1 MIGQECKEEVNINL
15 NRVAISCGVCYWFL
29 VIGMSEAFMPGAT
42 TIGVVCND
50 GVVLASERRVSYGY
64 FVMSKS
70 GKKVFQITDSIGAA
84 CAGLVADMQAL
95 TKEVAVY
102 LRLYSFERD
111 RLASV
116 RSAAKVM
123 ASLLFER
130 RLYPYLAQTIVGGV
144 DEEGPGLYVLDP
156 LGSVIDDKFASV
168 GSGSEIAVGVLEA
181 EYKEGMTVDQ
191 GKELVKKAAK
201 AALARDIGS
210 GNGLDIMTITK
221 SGIKEEGEPF
231 T

>member
-1 MIGQECKEEVNINL
+1 
-15 NRVAISCGVCYWFL
+15 
-29 VIGMSEAFMPGAT
+29 MSEPFMPGAT
-42 TIGVVCND
+42 TIGVVCKD

-84 CAGLVADMQAL
+84 CAGLVADMQVL
-95 TKEVAVY
+95 TKEVAVQ

-123 ASLLFER
+123 AALLFER
-130 RLYPYLAQTIVGGV
+130 RLYPYLAQTIVGGI
-144 DEEGPGLYVLDP
+144 DDEGPGLYVLDP

-181 EYKEGMTVDQ
+181 EYKEGMTVEQ

-221 SGIKEEGEPF
+221 SGVKEEGEPL

>member
-1 MIGQECKEEVNINL
+1 
-15 NRVAISCGVCYWFL
+15 
-29 VIGMSEAFMPGAT
+29 MPGAT
-42 TIGVVCND
+42 TIGVVCKD

-70 GKKVFQITDSIGAA
+70 GKKVFRITDNVGAA
-84 CAGLVADMQAL
+84 CAGLVADMQVL

-102 LRLYSFERD
+102 LRLYSYERD

-116 RSAAKVM
+116 KSAAKVM
-123 ASLLFER
+123 ANLLFER
-130 RLYPYLAQTIVGGV
+130 RLYPYLAQTIVGGI
-144 DEEGPGLYVLDP
+144 DEEGPGLFVLDP
-156 LGSVIDDKFASV
+156 LGSVIDDKYASV

-181 EYKEGMTVDQ
+181 EFKEGMTVEQ
-191 GKELVKKAAK
+191 GRELVKKAAK

-210 GNGLDIMTITK
+210 GNGLDIMTITR
-221 SGIKEEGEPF
+221 SGIKEEGEPL

>member
-1 MIGQECKEEVNINL
+1 
-15 NRVAISCGVCYWFL
+15 
-29 VIGMSEAFMPGAT
+29 MPGAT
-42 TIGVVCND
+42 TIGVVCKD

-70 GKKVFQITDSIGAA
+70 GKKVFRITDNVGAA
-84 CAGLVADMQAL
+84 CAGLVADMQVL
-95 TKEVAVY
+95 TKEVSVY
-102 LRLYSFERD
+102 LRLYSYERD

-123 ASLLFER
+123 ANLLFER
-130 RLYPYLAQTIVGGV
+130 RLYPYLAQTIVGGI
-144 DEEGPGLYVLDP
+144 DDEGPSLFVLDP
-156 LGSVIDDKFASV
+156 LGSVIDDKYASV

-181 EYKEGMTVDQ
+181 EFREGMTIEQ
-191 GKELVKKAAK
+191 GRELVRKAAK

-210 GNGLDIMTITK
+210 GNGLDIMTITR
-221 SGIKEEGEPF
+221 SGIKEEGEPL

>member
-1 MIGQECKEEVNINL
+1 
-15 NRVAISCGVCYWFL
+15 
-29 VIGMSEAFMPGAT
+29 MSEPFMPGAT
-42 TIGVVCND
+42 TIGVVCKD

-64 FVMSKS
+64 FIQSKS
-70 GKKVFQITDSIGAA
+70 GKKVFRITDNVGAA
-84 CAGLVADMQAL
+84 CAGLVADMQVL

-102 LRLYSFERD
+102 LRLYSYERD
-111 RLASV
+111 RIASV

-130 RLYPYLAQTIVGGV
+130 RLFPYLAQTIVGGID
-144 DEEGPGLYVLDP
+144 DEGASLYVLDP
-156 LGSVIDDKFASV
+156 LGSVIDDKYASV

-181 EYKEGMTVDQ
+181 DFKEGMTVEQ

-221 SGIKEEGEPF
+221 SGIKEEGEPLA
-231 T
+231 

>member
-1 MIGQECKEEVNINL
+1 
-15 NRVAISCGVCYWFL
+15 
-29 VIGMSEAFMPGAT
+29 MPGAT
-42 TIGVVCND
+42 TIGVVCKD

-70 GKKVFQITDSIGAA
+70 GRKVFRIADTIGAV
-84 CAGLVADMQAL
+84 CAGLMADMQVL
-95 TKEVAVY
+95 TKEVGAQ
-102 LRLYSFERD
+102 LQLYSFERD

-123 ASLLFER
+123 AALLFER
-130 RLYPYLAQTIVGGV
+130 RMYPYLAQTIVGGID
-144 DEEGPGLYVLDP
+144 DEGQSLFVLDP
-156 LGSVIDDKFASV
+156 IGSVIDDKYASV

-181 EYKEGMTVDQ
+181 EYREGMTVEQ

-221 SGIKEEGEPF
+221 TGIKEEGEPLA
-231 T
+231 

>member
-1 MIGQECKEEVNINL
+1 
-15 NRVAISCGVCYWFL
+15 
-29 VIGMSEAFMPGAT
+29 MSEPFMPGAT
-42 TIGVVCND
+42 TIGVVCKD

-70 GKKVFQITDSIGAA
+70 GRKVFRIASTIGAA
-84 CAGLVADMQAL
+84 CAGLMADMQVL
-95 TKEVAVY
+95 TKEVGAQ
-102 LRLYSFERD
+102 LQLYSFERD

-123 ASLLFER
+123 AALLFER
-130 RLYPYLAQTIVGGV
+130 RMYPYLAQTIVGGI
-144 DEEGPGLYVLDP
+144 DDEGPSLFVLDP
-156 LGSVIDDKFASV
+156 IGSVIDDKYASV

-181 EYKEGMTVDQ
+181 EYKEGMTVEQ

-221 SGIKEEGEPF
+221 TGIKEEGEPLA
-231 T
+231 

>member
-1 MIGQECKEEVNINL
+1 M
-15 NRVAISCGVCYWFL
+15 
-29 VIGMSEAFMPGAT
+29 
-42 TIGVVCND
+42 
-50 GVVLASERRVSYGY
+50 VLASERRVSYGY

-70 GKKVFQITDSIGAA
+70 GKKVFQITDNIGAA
-84 CAGLVADMQAL
+84 CAGLVADMQIL
-95 TKEVAVY
+95 TKEVAVQ

-116 RSAAKVM
+116 RSAAKVV
-123 ASLLFER
+123 AALLFER
-130 RLYPYLAQTIVGGV
+130 RLFPYLAQTIVGGI
-144 DEEGPGLYVLDP
+144 DEEGPSLYVLDP
-156 LGSVIDDKFASV
+156 LGSVIDDRFASV
-168 GSGSEIAVGVLEA
+168 GSGSEIATGVLEA

-210 GNGLDIMTITK
+210 GNGLDMMTITK
-221 SGIKEEGEPF
+221 SGIKEEGEPL

>member
-1 MIGQECKEEVNINL
+1 
-15 NRVAISCGVCYWFL
+15 
-29 VIGMSEAFMPGAT
+29 MSEPFMPGAT
-42 TIGVVCND
+42 TIGVVCKD

-70 GKKVFQITDSIGAA
+70 GRKVFRIADTIGAV
-84 CAGLVADMQAL
+84 CAGLMADMQVL
-95 TKEVAVY
+95 TKEVGAQ
-102 LRLYSFERD
+102 LQLYSFERD

-123 ASLLFER
+123 AALLFER
-130 RLYPYLAQTIVGGV
+130 RMYPYLAQTIVGGID
-144 DEEGPGLYVLDP
+144 DEGQSLFVLDP
-156 LGSVIDDKFASV
+156 IGSVIDDKYASV

-181 EYKEGMTVDQ
+181 EYKEGMTVEQ

-221 SGIKEEGEPF
+221 TGIKEEGEPLA
-231 T
+231 

>member
-1 MIGQECKEEVNINL
+1 
-15 NRVAISCGVCYWFL
+15 
-29 VIGMSEAFMPGAT
+29 MSEPFMPGAT
-42 TIGVVCND
+42 TIGVVCKD

-70 GKKVFQITDSIGAA
+70 GKKVFRITDNVGAA
-84 CAGLVADMQAL
+84 CAGLVADMQVL
-95 TKEVAVY
+95 TKEVSVY
-102 LRLYSFERD
+102 LRLYSYERD

-123 ASLLFER
+123 ANLLFER
-130 RLYPYLAQTIVGGV
+130 RLYPYLAQTIVGGI
-144 DEEGPGLYVLDP
+144 DDEGPSLFVLDP
-156 LGSVIDDKFASV
+156 LGSVIDDKYASV

-181 EYKEGMTVDQ
+181 EFREGMTIEQ
-191 GKELVKKAAK
+191 GRELVRKAAK

-221 SGIKEEGEPF
+221 SGIKEEGEPL

>member
-1 MIGQECKEEVNINL
+1 
-15 NRVAISCGVCYWFL
+15 
-29 VIGMSEAFMPGAT
+29 MPGAT
-42 TIGVVCND
+42 TIGVVCKD

-70 GKKVFQITDSIGAA
+70 GRKVFKIADSIGAA
-84 CAGLVADMQAL
+84 CAGLVADMQVL

-102 LRLYSFERD
+102 LTMYSLERD
-111 RLASV
+111 RTASV

-123 ASLLFER
+123 ANLLFER
-130 RLYPYLAQTIVGGV
+130 RLFPYLAQTIVGGI
-144 DEEGPGLYVLDP
+144 DDEGPGLYVLDP
-156 LGSVIDDKFASV
+156 IGSVIDDKFASV
-168 GSGSEIAVGVLEA
+168 GSGSEIAIGVLEA
-181 EYKEGMTVDQ
+181 EFKDGMTVEQ

-221 SGIKEEGEPF
+221 GGIKEEGEPLR
-231 T
+231 

>member
-1 MIGQECKEEVNINL
+1 
-15 NRVAISCGVCYWFL
+15 
-29 VIGMSEAFMPGAT
+29 MSEPFMPGAT
-42 TIGVVCND
+42 TIGVVCKD

-70 GKKVFQITDSIGAA
+70 GKKVFRITDNVGAA
-84 CAGLVADMQAL
+84 CAGLVADMQVL

-102 LRLYSFERD
+102 LRLYSYERD

-123 ASLLFER
+123 ANLLFER
-130 RLYPYLAQTIVGGV
+130 RLYPYLAQTIVGGI
-144 DEEGPGLYVLDP
+144 DDEGPSLFVLDP
-156 LGSVIDDKFASV
+156 LGSVIDDKYASV

-181 EYKEGMTVDQ
+181 EFKEGMTIEQ
-191 GKELVKKAAK
+191 GRELIKKAAK

-210 GNGLDIMTITK
+210 GGGLDIMTITR

>member
-1 MIGQECKEEVNINL
+1 
-15 NRVAISCGVCYWFL
+15 
-29 VIGMSEAFMPGAT
+29 MPGAT
-42 TIGVVCND
+42 TIGVACKD

-84 CAGLVADMQAL
+84 CAGLVADMQVL
-95 TKEVAVY
+95 TKEVAVQ

-116 RSAAKVM
+116 KSAAKVM
-123 ASLLFER
+123 AALLFER
-130 RLYPYLAQTIVGGV
+130 RLYPYLAQTIVGGI

-181 EYKEGMTVDQ
+181 EYKEGMTVEQ
-191 GKELVKKAAK
+191 GKELVKKAAR

-221 SGIKEEGEPF
+221 SGIKEEGEPL

>member
-1 MIGQECKEEVNINL
+1 
-15 NRVAISCGVCYWFL
+15 
-29 VIGMSEAFMPGAT
+29 MSEAMMPGAT
-42 TIGVVCND
+42 TIGVVCAD

-70 GKKVFQITDSIGAA
+70 GKKVFQISDTIGAA
-84 CAGLVADMQAL
+84 CAGVVADMQVL
-95 TKEVAVY
+95 TKEVAVQ
-102 LRLYSFERD
+102 LRLYFFERD
-111 RLASV
+111 RMASV

-123 ASLLFER
+123 AALLFER
-130 RLYPYLAQTIVGGV
+130 RLYPYLAQTIVGGI

-191 GKELVKKAAK
+191 GKELVKRAAK

-221 SGIKEEGEPF
+221 SGIKEEGEPL

>member
-1 MIGQECKEEVNINL
+1 
-15 NRVAISCGVCYWFL
+15 
-29 VIGMSEAFMPGAT
+29 MPGAT
-42 TIGVVCND
+42 TIGVVCKD

-70 GKKVFQITDSIGAA
+70 GRKVFRIADTIGAV
-84 CAGLVADMQAL
+84 CAGLMADMQVL
-95 TKEVAVY
+95 TKEVGAQ
-102 LRLYSFERD
+102 LQLYSFERD

-123 ASLLFER
+123 AALLFER
-130 RLYPYLAQTIVGGV
+130 RMYPYLAQTIVGGI
-144 DEEGPGLYVLDP
+144 DDEGPSLFVLDP
-156 LGSVIDDKFASV
+156 IGSVIDDKYASV

-181 EYKEGMTVDQ
+181 EYKEGMTVEQ

-221 SGIKEEGEPF
+221 TGIKEEGELLA
-231 T
+231 

>member
-1 MIGQECKEEVNINL
+1 
-15 NRVAISCGVCYWFL
+15 
-29 VIGMSEAFMPGAT
+29 MPGAT
-42 TIGVVCND
+42 TIGVVCKD

-70 GKKVFQITDSIGAA
+70 GKKIFQITDSIGAA
-84 CAGLVADMQAL
+84 CAGLVADMQVL
-95 TKEVAVY
+95 TKEVAVQ

-123 ASLLFER
+123 AALLFER

-181 EYKEGMTVDQ
+181 EYKEGMNVEQ

-221 SGIKEEGEPF
+221 SGVKEEGEPL

>member
-1 MIGQECKEEVNINL
+1 
-15 NRVAISCGVCYWFL
+15 
-29 VIGMSEAFMPGAT
+29 MPGAT
-42 TIGVVCND
+42 TIGVVCKD

-84 CAGLVADMQAL
+84 CAGLVADMQVL
-95 TKEVAVY
+95 TKEVAVQ

-123 ASLLFER
+123 AALLFER
-130 RLYPYLAQTIVGGV
+130 RLYPYLAQTIVGGI

-181 EYKEGMTVDQ
+181 DYKEGMTVEQ

-221 SGIKEEGEPF
+221 SGIKEEGEPL

>member
-1 MIGQECKEEVNINL
+1 
-15 NRVAISCGVCYWFL
+15 
-29 VIGMSEAFMPGAT
+29 MPGAT
-42 TIGVVCND
+42 TIGVVCKD

-70 GKKVFQITDSIGAA
+70 GRKVFQIAHTIGAA
-84 CAGLVADMQAL
+84 CAGLVADMQVL
-95 TKEVAVY
+95 TKEVGAQ

-123 ASLLFER
+123 AALLFER
-130 RLYPYLAQTIVGGV
+130 RMYPYLAQTIVGGI
-144 DEEGPGLYVLDP
+144 DDEGPSLFVLDP
-156 LGSVIDDKFASV
+156 IGSVIDDKYASV

-181 EYKEGMTVDQ
+181 EYKEGMTVEQ

-221 SGIKEEGEPF
+221 TGIKEEGEPLA
-231 T
+231 

>member
-1 MIGQECKEEVNINL
+1 
-15 NRVAISCGVCYWFL
+15 
-29 VIGMSEAFMPGAT
+29 MSEAFVPGAT
-42 TIGVVCND
+42 TIGVVCKD
-50 GVVLASERRVSYGY
+50 AVILASERRVSYGY

-70 GKKVFQITDSIGAA
+70 GKKVFQIADSIGAA

-116 RSAAKVM
+116 KSAAKVM

-144 DEEGPGLYVLDP
+144 DDEGPSLYVLDP

-181 EYKEGMTVDQ
+181 EYKEGLTAEQ

-210 GNGLDIMTITK
+210 GNGLDFMTITR
-221 SGIKEEGEPF
+221 SGIKEEGEPL

>member
-1 MIGQECKEEVNINL
+1 
-15 NRVAISCGVCYWFL
+15 
-29 VIGMSEAFMPGAT
+29 MPGAT
-42 TIGVVCND
+42 TIGVVCKD

-70 GKKVFQITDSIGAA
+70 GKKVFKIADSIGAG
-84 CAGLVADMQAL
+84 CAGLVADMQFL

-102 LRLYSFERD
+102 LNMYSYERD
-111 RLASV
+111 RHASV

-123 ASLLFER
+123 SSLLFER
-130 RLYPYLAQTIVGGV
+130 RLFPYLAQTIVGGI
-144 DEEGPGLYVLDP
+144 DEEGPSLYVLDP

-168 GSGSEIAVGVLEA
+168 GSGSEIAIGVLEA
-181 EYKEGMTVDQ
+181 EYKEGLTVDQ

-221 SGIKEEGEPF
+221 SGIKEEGEPLA
-231 T
+231 

>member
-1 MIGQECKEEVNINL
+1 
-15 NRVAISCGVCYWFL
+15 
-29 VIGMSEAFMPGAT
+29 MPGAT
-42 TIGVVCND
+42 TIGVVCKD

-84 CAGLVADMQAL
+84 CAGLVADMQVL
-95 TKEVAVY
+95 TKEVAVQ

-123 ASLLFER
+123 AALLFER
-130 RLYPYLAQTIVGGV
+130 RLYPYLAQTIVGGI

-181 EYKEGMTVDQ
+181 EYKEGMTVEQ

-221 SGIKEEGEPF
+221 SGVKEEGEPL

>member
-1 MIGQECKEEVNINL
+1 
-15 NRVAISCGVCYWFL
+15 
-29 VIGMSEAFMPGAT
+29 MSEPFMPGAT
-42 TIGVVCND
+42 TIGVVCKD

-64 FVMSKS
+64 FVQSKS
-70 GKKVFQITDSIGAA
+70 GKKVFRITDNVGAA
-84 CAGLVADMQAL
+84 CAGLVADMQVL

-102 LRLYSFERD
+102 LRIYSYERE
-111 RLASV
+111 RVASV

-130 RLYPYLAQTIVGGV
+130 RLYPYLAQTIVGGI
-144 DEEGPGLYVLDP
+144 DEEGPSLYVLDP
-156 LGSVIDDKFASV
+156 LGSVIDDKYASV

-181 EYKEGMTVDQ
+181 EFKEGMTVEQ
-191 GKELVKKAAK
+191 GRDLVKKAAK

-210 GNGLDIMTITK
+210 GGGLDIMTITE
-221 SGIKEEGEPF
+221 SGIKEEGEPL

>member
-1 MIGQECKEEVNINL
+1 
-15 NRVAISCGVCYWFL
+15 
-29 VIGMSEAFMPGAT
+29 MPGAT
-42 TIGVVCND
+42 TIGVVCKD
-50 GVVLASERRVSYGY
+50 GVVLASEKRVSYGY

-70 GKKVFQITDSIGAA
+70 GKKVFQITDRIGAA
-84 CAGLVADMQAL
+84 CAGLVADMQVL

-102 LRLYSFERD
+102 LRLYAFERD

-130 RLYPYLAQTIVGGV
+130 RLFPYLAQTIVGGI
-144 DEEGPGLYVLDP
+144 DDEGPSLYVLDP
-156 LGSVIDDKFASV
+156 LGSVIDDKYASV

-181 EYKEGMTVDQ
+181 EFKEGMTVEQ
-191 GKELVKKAAK
+191 GKELVRKAAK

-210 GNGLDIMTITK
+210 GNGLDFMTITK
-221 SGIKEEGEPF
+221 DGIKEEGEPL

>member
-1 MIGQECKEEVNINL
+1 
-15 NRVAISCGVCYWFL
+15 
-29 VIGMSEAFMPGAT
+29 MSEPFMPGAT
-42 TIGVVCND
+42 TIGVACKD

-64 FVMSKS
+64 FVMSKR
-70 GKKVFQITDSIGAA
+70 GKKVFQITDKIGAA
-84 CAGLVADMQAL
+84 CAGLVADMQVL

-102 LRLYSFERD
+102 LSVYAFERD
-111 RLASV
+111 RTASV

-123 ASLLFER
+123 ANLLFER
-130 RLYPYLAQTIVGGV
+130 RMFPYLAQTIVGGI
-144 DEEGPGLYVLDP
+144 DDEGPGLYVLDP

-181 EYKEGMTVDQ
+181 EFKEGMTVEQ

-221 SGIKEEGEPF
+221 SGIKEENEPLS
-231 T
+231 

>member
-1 MIGQECKEEVNINL
+1 MG
-15 NRVAISCGVCYWFL
+15 
-29 VIGMSEAFMPGAT
+29 EAFIPGAT
-42 TIGVVCND
+42 TIGLVCKD

-70 GKKVFQITDSIGAA
+70 GKKIFQITDGIGAA
-84 CAGLVADMQAL
+84 CAGLVADMQVL
-95 TKEVAVY
+95 TKEVSVY

-123 ASLLFER
+123 ANLLFER
-130 RLYPYLAQTIVGGV
+130 RLYPYLAQTIVGGI
-144 DEEGPGLYVLDP
+144 DEEGPSLYVLDP
-156 LGSVIDDKFASV
+156 LGSVIEDKFASV

-181 EYKEGMTVDQ
+181 EYKEGLTVDQ
-191 GKELVKKAAK
+191 GKELIRKAAK

-221 SGIKEEGEPF
+221 SGIREEGEPLS
-231 T
+231 